1 MVDCLLLS
9 IVSMIVTA
17 AYIYLPDHIRA
28 IYSHLYYYCVGE
40 RPFISSSLVSIN
52 SVFGD
57 SDNQNMGVMYE
68 TAKNAAATGTM
79 QMPEL

>member
-1 MVDCLLLS
+1 MVDSLLLFV
-9 IVSMIVTA
+9 VSMIVTA

-28 IYSHLYYYCVGE
+28 IYSHVYYYCVGE

-57 SDNQNMGVMYE
+57 SDTQNMGVMYE
-68 TAKNAAATGTM
+68 TAKNAAATATM